1 MVVNSPRA
9 MDLIRGPDGRAD
21 LKSMTLAGL
30 QGWVKSTGG
39 GTPQQGLLLYK
50 AIWQQGA
57 RELLEAPGVAKAL
70 LQRLEPHGYLSELGL
85 AQKRT
90 AQDGTVKFLWKLE
103 DGQHIESVLIPDG
116 KRLTLCMS
124 SQVGCAMG
132 CTFCLTASMGL
143 VRHLKMSEI
152 ANQPLEVSRHLPP
165 DVNITNLVLMGM
177 GEPLHNLRALV
188 PALEV
193 VLDDHALNFSHRRVT
208 VSTVGLVGNMHKLAE
223 ALPVNLAVSVN
234 ATTEAFRRSIMPIT
248 KKHSLESL
256 RQACLDFPLPRGK
269 RITFEYVMFAGEND
283 TPEDAER
290 LLKWIEGI
298 PAKINLIPYNENP
311 DRPFRAPSDDV
322 VKAFQNHFVSRGVN
336 CTIRATRG
344 EDIQAAC
351 GQLATACTPGAC

>member
-9 MDLIRGPDGRAD
+9 KAPIEGPDGRAD
-21 LKSMTLAGL
+21 LKSMTLSEL
-30 QGWVKSTGG
+30 QSWVKTTGR

-57 RELLEAPGVAKAL
+57 REVVGAPGVSKAL
-70 LQRLEPHGYLSELGL
+70 LQRLDPHGYISELGL
-85 AQKRT
+85 VSKRNS
-90 AQDGTVKFLWKLE
+90 QDGTIKFLWKLE
-103 DGQHIESVLIPDG
+103 DGQQIESVLIPDG

-152 ANQPLEVSRHLPP
+152 ANQPLEVSRHLPA

-177 GEPLHNLRALV
+177 GEPLHNLSALV

-234 ATTEAFRRSIMPIT
+234 ATTDEFRRSIMPIT
-248 KKHSLESL
+248 KKYSLEKL
-256 RQACLDFPLPRGK
+256 RQACLDFPLPSGK

-283 TPEDAER
+283 SPEDAER

-311 DRPFRAPSDDV
+311 DRSFRAPSLEV
-322 VKAFQNHFVSRGVN
+322 VRAFQSHFVSKGVN

-344 EDIQAAC
+344 QDIGAAC
-351 GQLATACTPGAC
+351 GQLATACAPGTC